1 MSSSAADPRFASAG
15 PPKRPLRLSWGDERV
30 RGIFWQVLV
39 VGIVGTVIWWLWSN
53 TVHNLEVR
61 RIATGFGFLSREA
74 GLPIGESLIE
84 YDPSNTYLR
93 ALTVG
98 VLNTL
103 KVAVIGIVL
112 ATILGTVIGIARL
125 SNNWLL
131 SKLAGVYIEVIRD
144 LPLLLQLLF
153 WYTILQ
159 GLPGPRQALNPVDGV
174 FLSNRG
180 MKLPFI
186 EWTAAHWWT
195 LLAMVAGI
203 ALTWA
208 YARVMRQRQY
218 ADGQPRKVWPAGLAL
233 IVGVPLAVWVAFG
246 APFTPDIPVLRGF
259 NFRGG
264 ITVSPEFF
272 ALLIGLVTYTAGFI
286 AEVVRAGIQSVQH
299 GQWEAAQ
306 ALGLRRGE
314 ILRKIVMPQALR
326 VIIPPLT
333 SNYLNLTKNSSL
345 AVAIGYQDIVSIA
358 NTTLNQTGQA
368 IEGIAIIMLVYLTIS
383 LSISLFMNW
392 YNAKIALVER

>member
-1 MSSSAADPRFASAG
+1 MSDATADPRFRRK
-15 PPKRPLRLSWGDERV
+15 PPKRPLRLSWADERV
-30 RGIFWQVLV
+30 RGIVWQILV
-39 VGIVGTVIWWLWSN
+39 VALIGSVIWWLWSN

-61 RIATGFGFLSREA
+61 RIATGFGFLQREA
-74 GLPIGESLIE
+74 GLPIAESLIP
-84 YDPSNTYLR
+84 YDPTMTYLR

-103 KVAVIGIVL
+103 KVAVVGVIL
-112 ATILGTVIGIARL
+112 ATIIGTAIGIARL
-125 SNNWLL
+125 SRNFLV
-131 SKLAGVYIEVIRD
+131 SKIAGFYIEVIRD

-159 GLPGPRQALNPVDGV
+159 GLPGPRQALNPVEGV

-180 MKLPFI
+180 LKLPALVW
-186 EWTAAHWWT
+186 ESAHSWT
-195 LLAMVAGI
+195 LVAFLVGVV
-203 ALTWA
+203 LTWL
-208 YARVMRQRQY
+208 YARQARAKQM
-218 ADGQPRKVWPAGLAL
+218 ADGQPRKTWPAAVALMAGL
-233 IVGVPLAVWVAFG
+233 PLLVWQVLG
-246 APFTPDIPVLRGF
+246 APWTIDWPALRGF
-259 NFRGG
+259 NFQGG
-264 ITVSPEFF
+264 LNVSPEFA

-286 AEVVRAGIQSVQH
+286 AEVVRAGIQSVSS

-306 ALGLRRGE
+306 ALGLRHGSV
-314 ILRKIVMPQALR
+314 LRLIVMPQALR
-326 VIIPPLT
+326 VIIPPMT

-392 YNAKIALVER
+392 YNARIALVER

>member
-1 MSSSAADPRFASAG
+1 MSSSTTDPRFASAG
-15 PPKRPLRLSWGDERV
+15 PPKRPLRLSWSDERV

-39 VGIVGTVIWWLWSN
+39 VGVIGSIIWWLWSN

-61 RIATGFGFLSREA
+61 RIATGFGFLGREA
-74 GLPIGESLIE
+74 GLPIGESVIPYE
-84 YDPSNTYLR
+84 PTDTYLR

-103 KVAVIGIVL
+103 KVAVVGVIL
-112 ATILGTVIGIARL
+112 ATILGTLVGIARL

-131 SKLAGVYIEVIRD
+131 SKIAGAYVEVIRD

-159 GLPGPRQALNPVDGV
+159 GLPGPRQALNPIEGV

-180 MKLPFI
+180 MKLPWI
-186 EWTAAHWWT
+186 EWTEVHWWS
-195 LLAMVAGI
+195 LAAMVVGI
-203 ALTWA
+203 VLTAL
-208 YARVMRQRQY
+208 YARAMRAKQY

-233 IVGVPLAVWVAFG
+233 IVGLPLAVWAANG
-246 APFTPDIPVLRGF
+246 APFTPDIPALRGF

-264 ITVSPEFF
+264 VTVSPEYF
-272 ALLIGLVTYTAGFI
+272 ALLLGLVTYTAGFI
-286 AEVVRAGIQSVQH
+286 AEIVRAGILAVNQ

-306 ALGLRRGE
+306 ALGLKRGE
-314 ILRKIVMPQALR
+314 ILRKIVLPQALR
-326 VIIPPLT
+326 VIVPPMT
-333 SNYLNLTKNSSL
+333 SQYLNLTKNSSL

-392 YNAKIALVER
+392 YNARIALVER